1 MVHFTEVLVALAE
14 MKEGIDLAG
23 DGTSKIKDKLLSQ
36 WPEQVP
42 DLLSLPPRE
51 AWSKEFNVEM
61 MDVVAGADW
70 EDMKDAYIRKL
81 MGLDVVKEE
90 PVAPRPS
97 LAPEK
102 LKSMPSMAKL
112 SAYLSADD
120 IEPDKVQTML
130 KSLKEAELSQGIAP
144 LDKAPPLPMTA
155 HPIEGVAVPP
165 REPSL
170 AALPRQQSSLPRQQ
184 SVPMPMTMPMPM
196 PMHEPMPSMEMTSV
210 MRAKPMYMPDEPPPV
225 MSSTLIDAWVRIRT
239 DLQSEDADRQLTGLV
254 LIRKLLSS
262 TGKAKHMQVFR
273 GVLANECVGR
283 FIFFLQEADTP
294 TLQYEAAWALT
305 HICTDPQCVQAVVQN
320 GALPVIVQLARSQHD
335 NVAIQALHAIGNIC
349 KDTELREMLMVQGAL
364 QVVLEQLNPHTKL
377 PVLRMATWSLS
388 SICGAG
394 SGGPGRSWAMVA
406 PAALTIL
413 PHLLGS
419 EDDELNTQACR
430 ALSALA
436 EARGSSSTVNCD
448 HIQSLIETN
457 CLPRVV
463 KLMARPGVELPKAA
477 LRVAANIVTGDDA
490 QAQTVVDA
498 GALPMMLQ
506 LLKQPDKTIRKECCW
521 ALSSIMAGTE
531 EQLEA
536 VVAAD
541 VFGQI
546 VRLLATEGPSIQ
558 KEAAWCIING
568 VSGGNT
574 AQIKYFVENGAIKA
588 LCDLLVRSDLMG
600 PAQPLEALEYALKH
614 GKHAGE
620 SYMAL
625 VDIFKLK
632 QLGEHGN
639 PDVRKRAI
647 RILDMVVNAAPFFG
661 GESNVFI
668 PKGLLTD
675 MSTAQDNSTGGAP
688 VQHSSSLAVG
698 EADMMVAWSK
708 KWQAGDTVAEEADED
723 RDRVAATEAL
733 ADTMYLDFF
742 GGDDPFGVM
751 DPEEEDEEYMPSPRQ
766 GSSSRSYKTSSKASL
781 KRQGTVFTSAV

>member
-1 MVHFTEVLVALAE
+1 
-14 MKEGIDLAG
+14 
-23 DGTSKIKDKLLSQ
+23 
-36 WPEQVP
+36 
-42 DLLSLPPRE
+42 
-51 AWSKEFNVEM
+51 
-61 MDVVAGADW
+61 
-70 EDMKDAYIRKL
+70 
-81 MGLDVVKEE
+81 
-90 PVAPRPS
+90 
-97 LAPEK
+97 
-102 LKSMPSMAKL
+102 
-112 SAYLSADD
+112 
-120 IEPDKVQTML
+120 
-130 KSLKEAELSQGIAP
+130 
-144 LDKAPPLPMTA
+144 
-155 HPIEGVAVPP
+155 
-165 REPSL
+165 
-170 AALPRQQSSLPRQQ
+170 
-184 SVPMPMTMPMPM
+184 
-196 PMHEPMPSMEMTSV
+196 
-210 MRAKPMYMPDEPPPV
+210 
-225 MSSTLIDAWVRIRT
+225 
-239 DLQSEDADRQLTGLV
+239 
-254 LIRKLLSS
+254 
-262 TGKAKHMQVFR
+262 
-273 GVLANECVGR
+273 
-283 FIFFLQEADTP
+283 
-294 TLQYEAAWALT
+294 
-305 HICTDPQCVQAVVQN
+305 
-320 GALPVIVQLARSQHD
+320 
-335 NVAIQALHAIGNIC
+335 
-349 KDTELREMLMVQGAL
+349 
-364 QVVLEQLNPHTKL
+364 VLEQLNPHTKL